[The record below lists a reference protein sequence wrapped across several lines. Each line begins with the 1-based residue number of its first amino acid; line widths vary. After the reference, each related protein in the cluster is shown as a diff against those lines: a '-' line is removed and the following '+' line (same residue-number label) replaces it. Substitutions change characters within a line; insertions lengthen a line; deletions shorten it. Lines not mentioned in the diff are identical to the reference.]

1 MNFEYREI
9 ISRES
14 EILFREKRNII
25 SETFQKDNKIS
36 RLCEVIVDS
45 RHFEIKNVRLTNGLG
60 SNDICGPVQS
70 DSSSNTCMLTY
81 REMLIKYILF

>member
-1 MNFEYREI
+1 MSFEYREI

-14 EILFREKRNII
+14 EILFREILFRE
-25 SETFQKDNKIS
+25 SEILFQKDNKIS
-36 RLCEVIVDS
+36 KLCEVIVDS
-45 RHFEIKNVRLTNGLG
+45 RHFEIKNVRLPNGPG

-81 REMLIKYILF
+81 KDVWSRL